1 MMLYIKVYNILHVF
15 LKIFSIDIYFCCKL
29 SLIDMRIC
37 YNISCML
44 ILMRATYTKERYSIL
59 DM

>member
-1 MMLYIKVYNILHVF
+1 MMLYIKVYNFLHVF

-37 YNISCML
+37 FFSTYSNMRFSC
-44 ILMRATYTKERYSIL
+44 
-59 DM
+59 